1 MFSIQTKERLGSI
14 ENHMNQVS
22 FLQFSI
28 GSSEYFLS
36 SEMEDT
42 KLLLW
47 SAKKYDQPKKIM
59 ESVSASGSQ
68 AVLLHAQSK
77 HLLDDLF
84 IVSGLYKKS
93 SSTGTQGVSDLNS
106 VTTIFVIKTASLNKK
121 KKENNAKALLAQ
133 PNSEILSKS
142 AIRTNLIGE
151 SQIKVR
157 T

>member
-1 MFSIQTKERLGSI
+1 
-14 ENHMNQVS
+14 
-22 FLQFSI
+22 
-28 GSSEYFLS
+28 
-36 SEMEDT
+36 
-42 KLLLW
+42 
-47 SAKKYDQPKKIM
+47 
-59 ESVSASGSQ
+59 
-68 AVLLHAQSK
+68 
-77 HLLDDLF
+77 
-84 IVSGLYKKS
+84 
-93 SSTGTQGVSDLNS
+93 